1 MRETRRKW
9 ETLDKLVEHY
19 GAEHVLIEFMTYLKD
34 DEMNQLIQW
43 FIETVAENDEG
54 WFEE

>member
-19 GAEHVLIEFMTYLKD
+19 GAETVLQEFMQYLKD
-34 DEMNQLIQW
+34 DDMNQLIEW
-43 FIETVAENDEG
+43 FMETVVDNDEG
-54 WFEE
+54 WND